1 MEIQGRSTFLT
12 SSLSFFKLSSV
23 GKAKSWPKN
32 YHLRTKRL
40 VPDPVLRGKPL
51 SEGAKLGGIC
61 SDELPMAR
69 ASAVEI
75 TELLRAWGK
84 GDEAALDKLT
94 PLVYAELHRLARH
107 YMGRERP
114 EHLLQTTALVNEAY
128 LRLIGWRK
136 IDWQN
141 RAHFF
146 GLSARLMRNI
156 LVDFA
161 RKSRRGPVAQVS
173 LDEACLVSPSQG
185 TDLVALDEALKA
197 LADIDPR
204 KSKVVELRF
213 FGGLSVDETAEVLS
227 VSAITV
233 MRDWKKAKA

>member
-1 MEIQGRSTFLT
+1 
-12 SSLSFFKLSSV
+12 
-23 GKAKSWPKN
+23 
-32 YHLRTKRL
+32 
-40 VPDPVLRGKPL
+40 
-51 SEGAKLGGIC
+51 
-61 SDELPMAR
+61 MAR
-69 ASAVEI
+69 VSAVEI
-75 TELLRAWGK
+75 TDLLRAWGK

-94 PLVYAELHRLARH
+94 PLVYAELHRLAKH

-128 LRLIGWRK
+128 LRLIDWGK
-136 IDWQN
+136 TDWQS

-161 RKSRRGPVAQVS
+161 RKSRRGGPVAQVS
-173 LDEACLVSPSQG
+173 LDEACLVSPPQG

-197 LADIDPR
+197 LASLDPR
-204 KSKVVELRF
+204 KSRVVELRF

-227 VSAITV
+227 VSPITV
-233 MRDWKKAKA
+233 MRDWKNAKAWLWRELSRDETHEA